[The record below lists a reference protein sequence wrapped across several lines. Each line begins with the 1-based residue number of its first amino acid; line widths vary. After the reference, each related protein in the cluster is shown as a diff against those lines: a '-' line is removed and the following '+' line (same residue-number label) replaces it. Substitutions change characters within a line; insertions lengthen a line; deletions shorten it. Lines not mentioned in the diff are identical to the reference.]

1 MVVNQR
7 LARYLFT
14 IYTNEEVLHNINMKK
29 NGNLITK
36 EFSIK
41 FVKKSWTGAK
51 KSPLDLYI
59 KLRIDMLDWKLGGQS
74 DLS

>member
-29 NGNLITK
+29 WKPDNKRI
-36 EFSIK
+36 SIK
-41 FVKKSWTGAK
+41 FVKKSWTEAK
-51 KSPLDLYI
+51 NLYI
-59 KLRIDMLDWKLGGQS
+59 KLRIRIDMLDWKLGGQS

>member
-36 EFSIK
+36 ELVLSLLK
-41 FVKKSWTGAK
+41 NHE
-51 KSPLDLYI
+51 
-59 KLRIDMLDWKLGGQS
+59 LRPRIYTLN
-74 DLS
+74 